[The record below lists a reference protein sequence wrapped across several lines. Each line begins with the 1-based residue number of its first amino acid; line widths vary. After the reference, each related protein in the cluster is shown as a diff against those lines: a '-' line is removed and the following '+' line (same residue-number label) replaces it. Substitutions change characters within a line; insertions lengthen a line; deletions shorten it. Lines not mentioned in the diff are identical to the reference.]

1 MTRKFRKHYVNVAEA
16 TELFRDGYGLIPKTM
31 NFYQIRLKHEESRE
45 MFDWYHT
52 QGTVVVTKDG
62 IPRRWKKSY
71 GDAENLAMDIIKYI
85 YAKEENKIKTKEEA
99 E

>member
-1 MTRKFRKHYVNVAEA
+1 MTRNVRKYYVNVAEA

-52 QGTVVVTKDG
+52 QGTVVVTTNG
-62 IPRRWKKSY
+62 IPRRWKKQY
-71 GDAENLAMDIIKYI
+71 GNAEDLAMDIIKSV
-85 YAKEENKIKTKEEA
+85 YAKEESKIERKR
-99 E
+99 

>member
-1 MTRKFRKHYVNVAEA
+1 MTRNVRKYYVNVAEA

-62 IPRRWKKSY
+62 FPKRWKRSY
-71 GDAENLAMDIIKYI
+71 GNAEDLAMDIIKYI
-85 YAKEENKIKTKEEA
+85 YAKEESKKSKIKEA
-99 E
+99 